1 MNKLMQEAA
10 RIKREKYHNLSIEEK
25 LDRLNAE
32 NEIKA
37 FLNKSPNN
45 ALSLSAKQHLEKTW

>member
-1 MNKLMQEAA
+1 MQEAT

-32 NEIKA
+32 NEIKI
-37 FLNKSPNN
+37 FLNRSPNN
-45 ALSLSAKQHLEKTW
+45 ALSLSVKQHLEKTW